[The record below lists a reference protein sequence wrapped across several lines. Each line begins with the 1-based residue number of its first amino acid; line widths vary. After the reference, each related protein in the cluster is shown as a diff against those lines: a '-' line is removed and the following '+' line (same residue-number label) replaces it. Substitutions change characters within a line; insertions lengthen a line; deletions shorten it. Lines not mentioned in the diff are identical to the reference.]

1 VEAFLPVMVFEGL
14 TKMNA
19 NKEMWSAAALGC
31 GHHSV
36 GTAASAMFFSIC
48 FEWNLAV
55 EFDACS

>member
-31 GHHSV
+31 GHYSPRNSRV
-36 GTAASAMFFSIC
+36 GYVFFDLL
-48 FEWNLAV
+48 EWNLAV
-55 EFDACS
+55 EFNERS